1 MKVPVTSMAFVITQ
15 RGTHPVE
22 CIEVSGHRRTRRGK
36 HVVAINDKKRALPE
50 KAGYEEQREP
60 AARVMHGRSL
70 QSDRLS
76 ISKRT
81 D

>member
-50 KAGYEEQREP
+50 KAGYEEQ
-60 AARVMHGRSL
+60 
-70 QSDRLS
+70 
-76 ISKRT
+76 
-81 D
+81 